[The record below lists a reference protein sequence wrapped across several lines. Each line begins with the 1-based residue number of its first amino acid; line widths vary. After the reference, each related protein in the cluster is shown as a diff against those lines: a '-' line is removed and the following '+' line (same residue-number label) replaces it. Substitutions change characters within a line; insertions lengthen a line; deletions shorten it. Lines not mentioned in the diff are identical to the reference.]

1 MSDIKIF
8 TALDFADAQSALA
21 FASKVSPQECGLKV
35 GKELFTAAGPALVE
49 QLVNAG
55 FKVFLDLKFH
65 DIPVTVAKALTAAAS
80 LGVYMFNVHCLGG
93 KVMLETAAEA
103 VAKLS
108 HRPLLIGVTVLTS
121 MDEAQLRGVGV
132 NDSVEHEV
140 LRLATL
146 AKDCGLNGVVCSAK
160 EATML
165 RQHLGANF
173 LKVTPG
179 IRPQGSDLGD
189 QKRVL
194 TPIQALQAGADYLVI
209 GRPITKAPDPL
220 AALRAINAQ
229 IATQV

>member
-1 MSDIKIF
+1 MPDIKIF
-8 TALDFADAQSALA
+8 TALDFADANSALDFVA
-21 FASKVSPQECGLKV
+21 KVSPDECGLKV

-49 QLVNAG
+49 KLVDKG

-93 KVMLETAAEA
+93 REMLESVAEA
-103 VAKLS
+103 VAKVHNS
-108 HRPLLIGVTVLTS
+108 PLLIGVTILTS
-121 MDEAQLRGVGV
+121 MDETQLRDIGVAGP
-132 NDSVEHEV
+132 VEDAV
-140 LRLATL
+140 LRLARL
-146 AKDCGLNGVVCSAK
+146 AKMSGLDGVVCSAR

-165 RQHLGANF
+165 SANITAPF

-179 IRPQGSDLGD
+179 IRPLGTALGD

-194 TPIQALQAGADYLVI
+194 TPQQAVQAGADYLVI

-220 AALRAINAQ
+220 QALRDINAQ
-229 IATQV
+229 LAVL